1 MSDQAPSEDPGPE
14 SAGPKR
20 RKPDHRRAKTR
31 RAIIVGAAELFS
43 RQGIEQTTI
52 DDIASAAGVS
62 VGTVY
67 FHFASK
73 DGVVLALVARVLDR
87 AQDYLAE
94 ARQVD
99 SALERVLRSG
109 DVYYR
114 FATEQSV
121 SFRFV
126 TERLPGAASGSA
138 GAEGSGVEDE
148 VSREI
153 ARRVGEFIASIVGDL
168 AQAMEDGE
176 IDRIP
181 IDEAMAFVWGSWN
194 GVAGLVLRDDALAI
208 SPELGQRALARGRA
222 ILIKGLGGTLPTGLA
237 PTDG

>member
-1 MSDQAPSEDPGPE
+1 MSDQGPAGNSG
-14 SAGPKR
+14 SAAAEPKP

-31 RAIIVGAAELFS
+31 RAIIVGAADLFA

-52 DDIASAAGVS
+52 DEIAAAAGVS

-73 DGVVLALVARVLDR
+73 EGVVLGLVARVLDR
-87 AQDYLAE
+87 AEEYLAE

-126 TERLPGAASGSA
+126 TERLPSAERGAP
-138 GAEGSGVEDE
+138 EGDSDAAVDE
-148 VSREI
+148 ISQEI
-153 ARRVGEFIASIVGDL
+153 HRRVGMFIASIAGDL
-168 AQAMEDGE
+168 AQAMDDGE

-181 IDEAMAFVWGSWN
+181 LDEAMAFVWGSWN

-208 SPELGQRALARGRA
+208 TPELGQRALARGRA
-222 ILIKGLGGTLPTGLA
+222 ILIKGLGGDVPRGLA
-237 PTDG
+237 PADD